1 MKRNIIFFVLILST
15 TLYSCSKVETPNYS
29 CDPIVNNWIIE
40 NKTDLN
46 NISREQLISLPINY
60 QIPIYRSLS
69 KDKKQELWKTKIDLI
84 ITESDVYNEETLNLI
99 ETFARSLSSEMFSPE
114 QNEYA
119 KSLADKFIANIFE
132 LNPFVDSLSIVID
145 FASLY
150 TYSELENYLHTN
162 IVPDYSWLP
171 GSIDVR
177 GPIGPSPDCLCRWSL
192 TCSTLNMGHCDEN
205 KPCLPTDGGCGF
217 MFLYPCTG
225 RCSGEVSLD

>member
-15 TLYSCSKVETPNYS
+15 MLNSCSKVETANYS

-46 NISREQLISLPINY
+46 NTTREQLISLPINY

-69 KDKKQELWKTKIDLI
+69 NNKKQELWKAKIDLI
-84 ITESDVYNEETLNLI
+84 LTESDVYNEETLTLI
-99 ETFARSLSSEMFSPE
+99 EKFARSLSSEMFDPE
-114 QNEYA
+114 QSESA
-119 KSLADKFIANIFE
+119 KSLVDKFIANIFE
-132 LNPFVDSLSIVID
+132 LNPLVDSLSVVID

-177 GPIGPSPDCLCRWSL
+177 GPIGSTPDCLCRWSL
-192 TCSTLNMGHCDEN
+192 TCSMLNMGHCDETYQ
-205 KPCLPTDGGCGF
+205 CLSTESGCGF
-217 MFLYPCTG
+217 MFLYSCTG